1 MPWCSFWPSPGEEMR
16 WCNSSHTGAS
26 HKHESFYLHSLC
38 FFSLTF
44 ERITWLTMCGAPVSH
59 CCTHIYYIYINM
71 DGGSE
76 LKRKTTTA
84 LTISPVGV
92 LSVKTPST
100 PSLWRAASS
109 KYGSFKQMW
118 NMIPVEQVGWNIG
131 FKNISP
137 SFRNITPNQMAE
149 LPPGFTLGETKKLC
163 FSLLTPEARNIFRK
177 TGRCIETWFV
187 KKSIFQ

>member
-1 MPWCSFWPSPGEEMR
+1 MCVQLKNIDIKKKLFFFSQSKWRFCSILIGFENFLTLVHPLVPWCSFWPSPGEEMR

-71 DGGSE
+71 DCGSE

-109 KYGSFKQMW
+109 KYGS
-118 NMIPVEQVGWNIG
+118 
-131 FKNISP
+131 
-137 SFRNITPNQMAE
+137 
-149 LPPGFTLGETKKLC
+149 
-163 FSLLTPEARNIFRK
+163 
-177 TGRCIETWFV
+177 CI
-187 KKSIFQ
+187 